1 MKSDLFPLAG
11 RSAQLSAGCVCSY
24 LFVMEKVL
32 TSVQTGSTISHNSFS
47 FAILFM
53 VALLVKKMKSQ
64 LFYICLL
71 PGRKN
76 RRNRMNRS
84 TLTERRSTKQKKKCA
99 SKNVFASKWQ
109 IFVFEVNFFFI
120 FTLYRL
126 TLFPF
131 MI

>member
-53 VALLVKKMKSQ
+53 IALLVKKMKSQ

-84 TLTERRSTKQKKKCA
+84 TLTERRSTEQKKKCA

-109 IFVFEVNFFFI
+109 IFVFEVNFFSYLHC
-120 FTLYRL
+120 TG
-126 TLFPF
+126 
-131 MI
+131 